1 MCDPRYSLDRMLIYV
16 ILIYVKEEGA
26 KIMSSRSSCLS
37 TSVILGTRV
46 GCAIGSPLIDSG
58 SAKS

>member
-1 MCDPRYSLDRMLIYV
+1 MRDPRCSFDQMLIYV
-16 ILIYVKEEGA
+16 ILIYVKEEGV

-37 TSVILGTRV
+37 SVILGTRV